1 MAPGQPFADR
11 PGADPQHGAAARGVS
26 IEIRGLCKA
35 YNGVPVL
42 QGIDLQIAAG
52 EIMVIVGGSGE
63 GKSVLL
69 RHIAG
74 LEHPDA
80 GSIRLDDMDL
90 PDYLRLTSE
99 EKPFR
104 LSMVFQSSAL
114 LNSLTVADNV
124 GLRLKEHRTK
134 SDAEI
139 RRIVARC
146 LEQVDLAGTEEK
158 MPSELSGGM
167 RKRVAIARALA
178 VEPQIILYDEPTAD
192 LDPIL
197 TVQIGQLVKRIQDTV
212 GTTQVVVAHN
222 LALASEIGTRIA
234 MLQAGRIVDCQPAAA
249 IGRSPNAHTQEFIR
263 AANLKF

>member
-1 MAPGQPFADR
+1 MAET
-11 PGADPQHGAAARGVS
+11 RGVN
-26 IEIRGLCKA
+26 IEVSGLRKSF
-35 YNGVPVL
+35 NGSSVL
-42 QGIDLQIAAG
+42 KSVDLHIEAG

-74 LEHPDA
+74 LEKPDA
-80 GSIRLDDMDL
+80 GSIRLNGLDL
-90 PDYLRLTSE
+90 EEYLQLPPE
-99 EKPFR
+99 KKPFR

-114 LNSLTVADNV
+114 LNSLTVAENV
-124 GLRLKEHRTK
+124 SLRLKEHHTHPAR
-134 SDAEI
+134 EI
-139 RRIVARC
+139 KQIVATC

-197 TVQIGQLVKRIQDTV
+197 TEQIGQLVKRIQETR
-212 GTTQVVVAHN
+212 GTTQVIVAHN
-222 LALASEIGTRIA
+222 LALAGRIGTHIA
-234 MLQAGRIVDCQPAAA
+234 VLHQGLIVDYQPA
-249 IGRSPNAHTQEFIR
+249 NALSHSDNPHTQEFIR
-263 AANLKF
+263 AANLNL